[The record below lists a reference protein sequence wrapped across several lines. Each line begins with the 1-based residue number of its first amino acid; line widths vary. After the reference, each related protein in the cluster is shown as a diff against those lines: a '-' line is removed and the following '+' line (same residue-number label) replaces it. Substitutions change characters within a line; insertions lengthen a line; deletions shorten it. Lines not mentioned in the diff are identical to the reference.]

1 MRQVYQ
7 TFYRIGKSLNDLK
20 IEYQE
25 KIENLNQEKAKLK
38 DHLND
43 LKYEGGEAL
52 TRKQIDEVTIM
63 KYISDRK

>member
-1 MRQVYQ
+1 MRRVYK
-7 TFYRIGKSLNDLK
+7 TSYRIGKSLNDLK